1 MAHYR
6 PQLFLRTADI
16 TVSLTCPDGTSD
28 ANEKMVMPGDNVE
41 MVCEL
46 VHDVAAEIGTRFTL
60 REGGKTSEQ
69 LVFYLDPIT
78 DTLSSWHGNCD
89 EDLRVNVIRKIL
101 HAFV

>member
-1 MAHYR
+1 
-6 PQLFLRTADI
+6 
-16 TVSLTCPDGTSD
+16 
-28 ANEKMVMPGDNVE
+28 MPGDNVE

-78 DTLSSWHGNCD
+78 DTLSSWHRNCD